1 MQLLYIWIDNY
12 RNIKEQGFSFS
23 SEFLFEYNPKENELT
38 IMDNPNYIPNFFG
51 EDIVE
56 VTGIVGKN
64 GSGKSTVLEF
74 LFEKSHSFF
83 TDSMNKNF
91 VLLCKGEDSMDKK
104 FYLAG
109 FTSVIYKE
117 KRIIPK
123 TIEKKDSN
131 PFSIY
136 YNHIFPGREQQKLTR
151 TLDVSTNSLIFP
163 GREQQKPTRTLDVST
178 NGLISEVVTGFEVN
192 ALNLFRFEEM
202 NREVKFLKSE
212 LSDSV
217 FEEFLFRPQAL
228 SIKVENDVFPLPQF
242 EGETSGKEIETFLK
256 KYFQIEYSNGLNEK
270 DQKNKNFIDQLVGL
284 IYEKYSKNSGFMD
297 RLRLS
302 LTLSCLF
309 VVKKNLKDNSDM
321 KNIIPKELNIE
332 ELKKTIKNDYFEV
345 DISTIEKKLINPYIE
360 VERYFEAFFEKKE
373 GFKLVNNNTIT
384 ISINSV
390 GNAISSLL
398 KIYFNCVLH
407 KHFLR
412 FNWATEENP
421 EIQLSS
427 GEKVLMTLFSRLLYC
442 TEEGKNEGRNNL
454 LLLLDEPDINLH
466 PQWQKKLIKI
476 IVKAL
481 PQIFKGK
488 TIQIILTSHSPFIL
502 SDLPKENVIFLDK
515 DENGNCK
522 VVPGLS
528 QTFGQNIHTLL
539 SDGFFLDDGL
549 MGDFA
554 KGKIGG
560 VITDLKGIREKKED
574 FERNEKKTNGT
585 EIYSLEEEDRKK
597 LIEHKKMIDLIG
609 EGILQLKLQQ
619 MYLDILPND
628 EEKIKFYEEKI
639 QKIRNRK

>member
-1 MQLLYIWIDNY
+1 MQLLYIWIENY
-12 RNIKEQGFSFS
+12 RNIEKQGFSFS
-23 SEFLFEYNPKENELT
+23 SEFLFKYDPEKKVLT
-38 IMDNPNYIPNFFG
+38 ITDNPNYIPKFFG
-51 EDIVE
+51 EDISN
-56 VTGIVGKN
+56 VTAIVGKN
-64 GSGKSTVLEF
+64 GSGKSSILEF
-74 LFEKSHSFF
+74 LFEQSFSFF
-83 TDSMNKNF
+83 STKNI
-91 VLLCKGEDSMDKK
+91 VLFKENK
-104 FYLAG
+104 FYSAG

-123 TIEKKDSN
+123 TIENEAPN

-136 YNHIFPGREQQKLTR
+136 YSHIFPGRELQGLTR
-151 TLDVSTNSLIFP
+151 TIDI
-163 GREQQKPTRTLDVST
+163 ST
-178 NGLISEVVTGFEVN
+178 NGLITKVNNAEIPVTTVENEEGEKYTELMTTVN
-192 ALNLFRFEEM
+192 NAGIPIPNSNILNQFRFEEM

-217 FEEFLFRPQAL
+217 FEEFLFRPRAL
-228 SIKVENDVFPLPQF
+228 SIKIENDVFPLPQF
-242 EGETSGKEIETFLK
+242 KGQTSEKEIETFLK

-270 DQKNKNFIDQLVGL
+270 DTKNKNFINQLVRL

-309 VVKKNLKDNSDM
+309 VVKKNLKDNSDII
-321 KNIIPKELNIE
+321 NIIPKELNIE
-332 ELKKTIKNDYFEV
+332 ELKKTIKKDYFEA
-345 DISTIEKKLINPYIE
+345 DISNIEKKLINPYIE

-488 TIQIILTSHSPFIL
+488 TIQIILTSHSQFIL
-502 SDLPKENVIFLDK
+502 SDLPKENVIFLDIYK
-515 DENGNCK
+515 EEDEDVKNGKQKTGNCK

-539 SDGFFLDDGL
+539 ADGFFLEDGL

-554 KGKIGG
+554 KGKIEK
-560 VITDLKGIREKKED
+560 VIDWLQGRFKEIEQNKEEIEKII
-574 FERNEKKTNGT
+574 N
-585 EIYSLEEEDRKK
+585 
-597 LIEHKKMIDLIG
+597 MIG
-609 EGILQLKLQQ
+609 EPVIRRKLSSMLNDRLAVNMINVNDKIKHLEMQIEQLKQDNNL
-619 MYLDILPND
+619 
-628 EEKIKFYEEKI
+628 K
-639 QKIRNRK
+639 